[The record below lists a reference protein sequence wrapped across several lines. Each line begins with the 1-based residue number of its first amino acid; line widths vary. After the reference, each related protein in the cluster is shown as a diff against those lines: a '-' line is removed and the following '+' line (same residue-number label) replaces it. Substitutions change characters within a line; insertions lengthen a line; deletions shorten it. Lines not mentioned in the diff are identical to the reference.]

1 MGEVYS
7 GKPELVS
14 IKNSICPF
22 LNKKR
27 NFELGPLEL
36 LDLSW

>member
-1 MGEVYS
+1 MGEVLS
-7 GKPELVS
+7 GKPGWVS

-27 NFELGPLEL
+27 NFELDPVEL
-36 LDLSW
+36 LDLS